1 MGRERPLALIVE
13 DDALQRQTASVVFEE
28 CDMDVIPC
36 ETAEAATSVLE
47 ILDREPV
54 LIFTDVRLAGVLT
67 GADLAYLVHE
77 KYPDARLLVTSG
89 DDFPP
94 PLPDGARFMP
104 KPWTPTDLVRETLAF
119 AA

>member
-13 DDALQRQTASVVFEE
+13 DDALQRQMASVVLEE

-36 ETAEAATSVLE
+36 DTAEAATTVLE
-47 ILDREPV
+47 SIEREPV
-54 LIFTDVRLAGVLT
+54 MVFTDVQLAGVLT
-67 GADLAYLVHE
+67 GADLAYLVRA

-104 KPWTPTDLVRETLAF
+104 KPWTPTELVREALAF